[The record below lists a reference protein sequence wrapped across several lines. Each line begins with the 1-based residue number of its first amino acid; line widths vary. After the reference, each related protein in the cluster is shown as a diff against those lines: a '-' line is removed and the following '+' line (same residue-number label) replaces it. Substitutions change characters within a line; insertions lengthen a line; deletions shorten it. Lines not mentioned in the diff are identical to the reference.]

1 MSLRLFLRRA
11 LLCAVTLVPAA
22 PALAYFDS
30 FIHGTVIGS
39 MSQKEAAALYKT
51 VSKTLDDGADGAV
64 VPWTYPA
71 SGKRKPIEGNLTP
84 MNGKTDK
91 GQSCRQLK
99 LQLKRADQEDNWTGW
114 FCKQGDGR
122 WRSRKLSDG

>member
-1 MSLRLFLRRA
+1 MSLRLFLRCT

-22 PALAYFDS
+22 PALAYFDT

-39 MSQKEAAALYKT
+39 MSQKESAALFKA
-51 VSKTLDDGADGAV
+51 VSKTLDDGADGAA

-71 SGKRKPIEGNLTP
+71 SGNRKPIEGNLTP
-84 MNGKTDK
+84 ISGKTDK

-99 LQLKRADQEDNWTGW
+99 LQLKRASQEDNWTGW
-114 FCKQGDGR
+114 FCKQSDGR